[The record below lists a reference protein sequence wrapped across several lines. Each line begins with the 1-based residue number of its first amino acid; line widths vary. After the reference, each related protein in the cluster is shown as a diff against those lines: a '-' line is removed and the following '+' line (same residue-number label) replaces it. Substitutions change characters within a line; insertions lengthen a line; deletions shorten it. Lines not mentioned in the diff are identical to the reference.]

1 MWLYNPNGFFKRKI
15 RESDV
20 WEQTWSRG
28 REGRGQILGTF
39 HGGRGCPHGQDSG
52 GGSTPSVAAP
62 QMQAQKGQ
70 MGPEAMLIQDKTPR
84 GKCMSERPCRTLQV
98 QIPFGV

>member
-20 WEQTWSRG
+20 WEQMWSRG

-52 GGSTPSVAAP
+52 VAAP
-62 QMQAQKGQ
+62 QVLLLRKCKPRKGRWGQK
-70 MGPEAMLIQDKTPR
+70 R
-84 GKCMSERPCRTLQV
+84 C
-98 QIPFGV
+98 

>member
-1 MWLYNPNGFFKRKI
+1 M
-15 RESDV
+15 V
-20 WEQTWSRG
+20 Q
-28 REGRGQILGTF
+28 REGGQRPDPGHLP
-39 HGGRGCPHGQDSG
+39 RWQRLSSWPGQW